1 MEKEVIEAYEK
12 FVGTLFDGR
21 YFIEAIIGVGGMA
34 VVFKARDTFTNENEV
49 AIKML
54 KDEVACDK
62 VTLKR
67 FRNEFKVENNIRHKN
82 IVDTYGM
89 FKSQD
94 KKNIYIVMEYVKGIT
109 LKRYLKTLEGPL
121 PYEYVMSF
129 TSQTLKALKV
139 AHDQGIIHRDVKPQ
153 NIMVMKNGQIKVMD
167 FGIAKLPNAET
178 VTMTDKAIGTVYY
191 MSPEQAVGKPV
202 DCRSDIYSVGAMLYE
217 LATGVLPFDGET
229 PVSIAVM
236 QINNTPTP
244 PRQINKNI
252 PIGLE
257 QIILYAMN
265 KKPTDRFQ
273 SADKM
278 LEYIKALHKDSKI
291 IFEDLPCVSRIK
303 PTLIERI
310 KCFFKSK
317 KENK

>member
-1 MEKEVIEAYEK
+1 
-12 FVGTLFDGR
+12 
-21 YFIEAIIGVGGMA
+21 MA
-34 VVFKARDTFTNENEV
+34 VVFRARDTFTNGNEV

-54 KDEVACDK
+54 KDEVACDR

-67 FRNEFKVENNIRHKN
+67 FKNEFKVENNIRHKN

-94 KKNIYIVMEYVKGIT
+94 KKKIYIVMEYVKGIT
-109 LKRYLKTLEGPL
+109 LKKYLKTLGGPL
-121 PYEYVMSF
+121 PFEYVMSY
-129 TSQTLKALKV
+129 TYQTLKALKV
-139 AHDQGIIHRDVKPQ
+139 AHDQGVIHRDIKPQ
-153 NIMVMKNGQIKVMD
+153 NIMVMRNNQIKVMD

-191 MSPEQAVGKPV
+191 MSPEQAIGKPV

-217 LATGVLPFDGET
+217 LATGTLPFDGET

-265 KKPTDRFQ
+265 KKPSDRFQ

-278 LEYIKALHKDSKI
+278 LEYMKALHKDPKI
-291 IFEDLPCVSRIK
+291 VFDDLPCVSRVK
-303 PTLIERI
+303 PTLIEKI
-310 KCFFKSK
+310 KNFFKPK

>member
-1 MEKEVIEAYEK
+1 MEREVLETYEK
-12 FVGTLFDGR
+12 LIGTLFDDR
-21 YFIEAIIGVGGMA
+21 YQIEGIIGVGGMA
-34 VVFKARDTFTNENEV
+34 VVFRARDTFTNGNEV

-54 KDEVACDK
+54 KDEVACDR

-67 FRNEFKVENNIRHKN
+67 FKNEFKVENNIRHKN

-94 KKNIYIVMEYVKGIT
+94 KKKIYIVMEYVKGIT
-109 LKRYLKTLEGPL
+109 LKKYLKTLGGPL
-121 PYEYVMSF
+121 PFEYVMSY
-129 TSQTLKALKV
+129 TYQTLKALKV
-139 AHDQGIIHRDVKPQ
+139 AHDQGVIHRDIKPQ
-153 NIMVMKNGQIKVMD
+153 NIMVMRNNQIKVMD
-167 FGIAKLPNAET
+167 FGSAKLPKAET

-191 MSPEQAVGKPV
+191 MSPEQAIGKPV

-217 LATGVLPFDGET
+217 LATGTLPFDGET

-265 KKPTDRFQ
+265 KKPSDRFQ

-278 LEYIKALHKDSKI
+278 LEYMKALHKDPKI
-291 IFEDLPCVSRIK
+291 VFDDLPCVSRVK
-303 PTLIERI
+303 PTLIEKI
-310 KCFFKSK
+310 KNFFKPK